1 MKTVFP
7 YQVLSGDVRLR
18 VEKIS
23 VDNRPVRLD
32 RINDRAQVVALQ
44 DLEETNQR
52 WSEVRLKV
60 SVHTDGTELESGQ
73 WTDIQ
78 CVAVVTNR
86 RTNVYHA
93 FPLRHERAGTWVGDV
108 GLRREEHVGR
118 SQLSASIVATVDD
131 IEGRLIGVSEAPWD
145 VDFEAKVPTPERSMK
160 MRWVD
165 FTEHDYL
172 KEYRDDP
179 WLVDTE
185 AGEPVLLLNSSI
197 DGLRGVMEGASTVE
211 QKLVR
216 EIMASQVA
224 SEAWSAMF
232 NAAVY
237 ACDVID
243 GEAQWPG
250 GWHEDV
256 LRRMIPDL
264 YPDLSPEDALIE
276 LVEARTEGENGSD
289 LQRRLMH
296 GSGVQARKPRK
307 VSTALRDLRR
317 MANKKETA

>member
-1 MKTVFP
+1 MRSVFP
-7 YQVLSGDVRLR
+7 YRVLSSDVTLR

-23 VDNRPVRLD
+23 VDNKAKGLD
-32 RINDRAQVVALQ
+32 RINDKAQVVALQ

-52 WSEVRLKV
+52 WADIRLKV
-60 SVHTDGTELESGQ
+60 SVRTDGTELSSGP
-73 WTDIQ
+73 WTLPQ

-86 RTNVYHA
+86 RTNVYHS
-93 FPLRHERAGTWVGDV
+93 FPLDPQDGGVWVGDIE
-108 GLRREEHVGR
+108 LRREEHVGR
-118 SQLSASIVATVDD
+118 SQLSASIVATVDG
-131 IEGRLIGVSEAPWD
+131 IEGRLIGVSETSWD
-145 VDFEAKVPTPERSMK
+145 VDFEAKVPAPERSMK
-160 MRWVD
+160 MRWID
-165 FTEHDYL
+165 FTEHDHL

-179 WLVDTE
+179 WLVDSE
-185 AGEPVLLLNSSI
+185 AGEPVLLLNSSV
-197 DGLRGVMEGASTVE
+197 DGLRGVLETPHGSE

-237 ACDVID
+237 ACDVLD
-243 GEAQWPG
+243 GEPQWPG

-256 LRRMIPDL
+256 LRKMIPDL

-276 LVEARTEGENGSD
+276 LVEARTDGENGSD

-296 GSGVQARKPRK
+296 GSGVHSRKPRK

-317 MANKKETA
+317 MANRRETT

>member
-1 MKTVFP
+1 MRTVFP
-7 YQVLSGDVRLR
+7 YQVLSGDVTLR
-18 VEKIS
+18 VEKLS
-23 VDNRPVRLD
+23 VDNRPIRLE

-44 DLEETNQR
+44 DLEETNER
-52 WSEVRLKV
+52 WTEVRLRV
-60 SVHTDGTELESGQ
+60 SVSADGAELSSGP
-73 WTDIQ
+73 WKVPQ

-93 FPLRHERAGTWVGDV
+93 FPLHPQDEGTWVGDV
-108 GLRREEHVGR
+108 ELRREEHVGR
-118 SQLSASIVATVDD
+118 SQLTASIVATVEDV
-131 IEGRLIGVSEAPWD
+131 EGRLIGASDAAWD
-145 VDFEAKVPTPERSMK
+145 VDFEAKVPAPERSMK
-160 MRWVD
+160 MRWID
-165 FTEHDYL
+165 FAEHDHL

-179 WLVDTE
+179 WLVDSE
-185 AGEPVLLLNSSI
+185 AGEPVLLLNSSV
-197 DGLRGVMEGASTVE
+197 DGLRGVLENASTVE

-237 ACDVID
+237 ACDVLD
-243 GEAQWPG
+243 GEPQWPG

-256 LRRMIPDL
+256 LRKMIPDL

-289 LQRRLMH
+289 LQRRIMH
-296 GSGVQARKPRK
+296 GSGVQSRKPRK
-307 VSTALRDLRR
+307 LTTALRDLRR
-317 MANKKETA
+317 MANKREIA